1 MADRITWYDIL
12 GIAQGASLET
22 VQFAYQAKSKQLQDY
37 GIAAAPPDVALAA
50 ARGQKA
56 VDAAWLILG
65 DRAQRER
72 YDEQIGV
79 TRPGAGLASSG
90 PAASRARSGMLDA
103 AAEALYA
110 AGDDLGLGIL
120 EGLAV
125 LSGLLA
131 AIPAPRHRA
140 DRKPVTVPDVRGLFF
155 RACQDALTMAGFR
168 VRIVRLTANPMPV
181 EGLVVGQSPVA
192 GQTVPRSSA
201 LTVEVWHPP
210 YRPAH
215 GQ

>member
-1 MADRITWYDIL
+1 VADRIRWYDIL
-12 GIAQGASLET
+12 GVAAGASVET
-22 VQFAYQAKSKQLQDY
+22 VQFAYQAKPKLLQDY
-37 GIAAAPPDVALAA
+37 RIAAAPSAVALAA
-50 ARGQKA
+50 VRGQKA

-79 TRPGAGLASSG
+79 ARPGAGLG
-90 PAASRARSGMLDA
+90 PEPAASRARSGMLDA
-103 AAEALYA
+103 AADALYA
-110 AGDDLGLGIL
+110 AGVDLDFDVL
-120 EGLAV
+120 EGLGV

-140 DRKPVTVPDVRGLFF
+140 DRKPVTVPDVRVLFF

-168 VRIVRLTANPMPV
+168 VRAVRLTANPMPV

-192 GQTVPRSSA
+192 GQIVPRSSA

-210 YRPAH
+210 CQPAH